1 MGPPT
6 RVDVGDSARRQHLA
20 AAFVGQASKR
30 ASNVR
35 GVGAKKLLRREV
47 AEPKIFNQ
55 EDLCIVDRLSHH
67 HQILVLGIGTDRD
80 SHASH
85 IHFEIFCITKPGE
98 HQHSFSPD
106 PAAWRRHPCGHLPR
120 GIISDASRG
129 GRQSTLEMR
138 NDSHCRSRLL
148 RARGLTDLGLAV
160 NLSCKCARKDVPT
173 FPPIL
178 SIDYPQFIRTST
190 IGESKWLT
198 SLAAVVLSGGEGNY
212 EFVEVRSSPRTLL
225 CFVTPRK
232 SDDFSVCPSLPLQ
245 HREQEAICRLRD
257 ISPIRNVK
265 IITCMES
272 RVMMSRDA

>member
-1 MGPPT
+1 MNTITHFRRT
-6 RVDVGDSARRQHLA
+6 RLQ
-20 AAFVGQASKR
+20 
-30 ASNVR
+30 
-35 GVGAKKLLRREV
+35 
-47 AEPKIFNQ
+47 
-55 EDLCIVDRLSHH
+55 
-67 HQILVLGIGTDRD
+67 
-80 SHASH
+80 
-85 IHFEIFCITKPGE
+85 
-98 HQHSFSPD
+98 
-106 PAAWRRHPCGHLPR
+106 WRRHPCGHLPR

-138 NDSHCRSRLL
+138 NDCHCRSRLL

-225 CFVTPRK
+225 CL
-232 SDDFSVCPSLPLQ
+232 SLL
-245 HREQEAICRLRD
+245 ANL
-257 ISPIRNVK
+257 
-265 IITCMES
+265 TTS
-272 RVMMSRDA
+272 RFALLFPCNTGSRRRFAD